1 MQGWEYR
8 VAYVDYSGRISV
20 EGEETVIGQE
30 RKTAFV
36 RRFLDKVGKEGWDL
50 AAVQPISPHAA
61 YYVFKRPATTSASA
75 SASASEGTGEQ
86 A

>member
-1 MQGWEYR
+1 MQSWEYR

-36 RRFLDKVGKEGWDL
+36 RRFLDRLGKEGWDL

-61 YYVFKRPATTSASA
+61 YYVFKRPSGSE
-75 SASASEGTGEQ
+75 EGTNGQ
-86 A
+86 AQ

>member
-20 EGEETVIGQE
+20 EGEETLIGQE
-30 RKTAFV
+30 RKTTFV
-36 RRFLDKVGKEGWDL
+36 RRFLDRLGREGWDL
-50 AAVQPISPHAA
+50 SAVQPISPHAA
-61 YYVFKRPATTSASA
+61 YYVFKRPANVSTSE
-75 SASASEGTGEQ
+75 SASEGASSQ

>member
-20 EGEETVIGQE
+20 EGEETLIGQE

-36 RRFLDKVGKEGWDL
+36 RRFLDRLGKEGWDL

-61 YYVFKRPATTSASA
+61 YYVFKRPATASA
-75 SASASEGTGEQ
+75 GEGTSEQ

>member
-20 EGEETVIGQE
+20 EGEETLIGQQ

-36 RRFLDKVGKEGWDL
+36 RQFLDGLGKEGWDL
-50 AAVQPISPHAA
+50 AAVQPVSPHAA
-61 YYVFKRPATTSASA
+61 YYVFKRPS
-75 SASASEGTGEQ
+75 SASEGASDQ

>member
-8 VAYVDYSGRISV
+8 IAYVDFNGRISV
-20 EGEETVIGQE
+20 EGEETMIGQE

-36 RRFLDKVGKEGWDL
+36 RRFLDGLGKEGWEL
-50 AAVQPISPHAA
+50 TAVQPVSQHAA
-61 YYVFKRPATTSASA
+61 YYVFKRPASESGGTS
-75 SASASEGTGEQ
+75 EQ

>member
-1 MQGWEYR
+1 MQSWEYR

-20 EGEETVIGQE
+20 EGEETLIGQE

-36 RRFLDKVGKEGWDL
+36 RHFLDKLGKEGWDL
-50 AAVQPISPHAA
+50 AAVQPISQHAA
-61 YYVFKRPATTSASA
+61 YYVFKRPASASP
-75 SASASEGTGEQ
+75 SASEGAGEQ

>member
-20 EGEETVIGQE
+20 EGEETLIGQE
-30 RKTAFV
+30 RKTTFV
-36 RRFLDKVGKEGWDL
+36 RRFLDRLGREGWDL
-50 AAVQPISPHAA
+50 SAVQPISPHAA
-61 YYVFKRPATTSASA
+61 YYVFKRPANASTSE
-75 SASASEGTGEQ
+75 SASEGASSQ

>member
-20 EGEETVIGQE
+20 EGEETLIGQE

-36 RRFLDKVGKEGWDL
+36 RRFLDKLGREGWDL
-50 AAVQPISPHAA
+50 TAVQPISPHAA
-61 YYVFKRPATTSASA
+61 YYVFKRAANANGSA
-75 SASASEGTGEQ
+75 SASASEGASDQ

>member
-1 MQGWEYR
+1 MQSWEYR

-36 RRFLDKVGKEGWDL
+36 RRFLDRLGKEGWDL
-50 AAVQPISPHAA
+50 TAVQPISPHAA
-61 YYVFKRPATTSASA
+61 YYVFKRPSGSE
-75 SASASEGTGEQ
+75 EGTNGQ
-86 A
+86 AQ